1 MLVLGPLEYAESE
14 SVFIFWLS
22 GAKVQIFA
30 FWSAGL
36 WGPVRDLG
44 AINTLTIL
52 IQGHG
57 GQCILNILSQG
68 LKGPKTGSLGRNTSS
83 RMIKIGHRRLISAF
97 SVLNPFFHTLEKP
110 TLWSKIHLTG
120 RSDGFSNV
128 GSGTFGVRWIRICVH
143 ILAIWSQ
150 SSNIRVLKCGTLG
163 TSQGLRGHKYA
174 NYPNPGTWGVSVF

>member
-1 MLVLGPLEYAESE
+1 MGFRILVLGPLEYAESE

-30 FWSAGL
+30 FWIAEL

-57 GQCILNILSQG
+57 VQCILNILSQG
-68 LKGPKTGSLGRNTSS
+68 LKGHKTGSLGRNTSS

-97 SVLNPFFHTLEKP
+97 PVLNPFFHTLEKP
-110 TLWSKIHLTG
+110 TFWSKIHLEG
-120 RSDGFSNV
+120 RSDGFSNI

-150 SSNIRVLKCGTLG
+150 RSNIRV
-163 TSQGLRGHKYA
+163 
-174 NYPNPGTWGVSVF
+174 